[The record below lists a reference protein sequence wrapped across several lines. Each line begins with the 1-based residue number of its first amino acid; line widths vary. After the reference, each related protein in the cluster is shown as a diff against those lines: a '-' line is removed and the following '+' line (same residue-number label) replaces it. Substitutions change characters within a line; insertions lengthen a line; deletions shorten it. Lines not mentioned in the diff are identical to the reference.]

1 MSILLIVLVLMN
13 TYPMLVSEDLVFRAK
28 HTALQASA
36 SAINTAVAGLEELTE

>member
-13 TYPMLVSEDLVFRAK
+13 TYPLLVSEDLVFRAK

-36 SAINTAVAGLEELTE
+36 SAIIPPWRAWRS

>member
-13 TYPMLVSEDLVFRAK
+13 TYPLLFSEDLVFRSK

-36 SAINTAVAGLEELTE
+36 SAINTAVAVL